1 MPVATGGWP
10 EKEANMSRRIS
21 ILTLTAALAA
31 CALPGYAGAA
41 QSAQDLRSPDA
52 RDAAEHMGIYDLG
65 VTPTQ
70 DLRSPDARDAA
81 RDAQPFSTP
90 ATPPVA
96 DVTPAT
102 ESGFDWGDAGIGAAV
117 MLALLT
123 IGAGSLLLLAG
134 PRRRRRFRTAH

>member
-1 MPVATGGWP
+1 MPVASGGWP

-21 ILTLTAALAA
+21 ILTLTAVLAA
-31 CALPGYAGAA
+31 CALPGYAGA
-41 QSAQDLRSPDA
+41 QGAQDLRSPDA
-52 RDAAEHMGIYDLG
+52 RDAAEHMGIYDLD

-96 DVTPAT
+96 DVAPAT
-102 ESGFDWGDAGIGAAV
+102 ESFDWGDAGIGAAV
-117 MLALLT
+117 MLALLA

-134 PRRRRRFRTAH
+134 PRRRRYRTAH